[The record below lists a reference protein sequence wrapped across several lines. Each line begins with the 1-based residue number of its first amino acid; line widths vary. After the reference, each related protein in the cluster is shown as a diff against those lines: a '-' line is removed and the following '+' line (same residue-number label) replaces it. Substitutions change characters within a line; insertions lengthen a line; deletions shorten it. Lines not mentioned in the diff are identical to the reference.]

1 MAISAY
7 HATAA
12 RADET
17 FDLKPALGP
26 DSLTRVD
33 VVMQV
38 GGDAIL
44 VNQGKKTTLPMSVV
58 ANISYDERLL
68 GSGSSAGKVR
78 SARYYETAKVAIKMA
93 EGGQQPSLRP
103 ERRLILA
110 NSDGASVRLVS
121 PAGPLARDELD
132 LIELPGNSLLVD
144 RMLPPGPVAVGDSW
158 SHSADLLAGLLGLD
172 ATSEVEVTSRLE
184 QVADGLAKIV
194 LTGSLRGA
202 AAGVGTQI
210 ELKAK
215 YNFDLRTRRINYFA
229 MLVKEKRAVGHVGPG
244 LDVVA
249 KLLVKVTPIA
259 ESVHLTPEVV
269 AQLPAPVADWSLLE
283 YEAPSHTFALEYGR
297 QWFVTSAEPN
307 VAVLRLIQAGELVAQ
322 CNISAILTVQ
332 KQLTLAGFQEQ
343 IQHSL
348 GKSFGQFLRAA
359 EEKTPEGCP
368 VYRVVAEGEVS
379 GLPIQWIYYLVTSAD
394 GGQQAALAFTLEPS
408 LAQRFAA
415 ADREL
420 LARLRFTTPPAKEA
434 RKSLRARE

>member
-1 MAISAY
+1 
-7 HATAA
+7 
-12 RADET
+12 
-17 FDLKPALGP
+17 
-26 DSLTRVD
+26 
-33 VVMQV
+33 
-38 GGDAIL
+38 
-44 VNQGKKTTLPMSVV
+44 
-58 ANISYDERLL
+58 
-68 GSGSSAGKVR
+68 
-78 SARYYETAKVAIKMA
+78 MA

-110 NSDGASVRLVS
+110 SSDGSSVRLVS

-215 YNFDLRTRRINYFA
+215 YNFDLQTRRINYFA

-249 KLLVKVTPIA
+249 KLLVKVTPIT

-269 AQLPAPVADWSLLE
+269 AATAG
-283 YEAPSHTFALEYGR
+283 TGR
-297 QWFVTSAEPN
+297 
-307 VAVLRLIQAGELVAQ
+307 RLVA
-322 CNISAILTVQ
+322 
-332 KQLTLAGFQEQ
+332 AG
-343 IQHSL
+343 I
-348 GKSFGQFLRAA
+348 
-359 EEKTPEGCP
+359 
-368 VYRVVAEGEVS
+368 
-379 GLPIQWIYYLVTSAD
+379 
-394 GGQQAALAFTLEPS
+394 
-408 LAQRFAA
+408 
-415 ADREL
+415 
-420 LARLRFTTPPAKEA
+420 
-434 RKSLRARE
+434 